1 MLVTGLSAPGGVTVS
16 LSPVSLVVPFSLLF
30 NLICGSYYYLH
41 SVDKKQSKLTK
52 RTSCSRSFSK
62 WCLWASS
69 HLSAELVTFPVPHIV
84 TQAMGEES
92 WRMKGKLDQGQ
103 REDLEALEGHFS
115 SILRRKGQQSK
126 GTSHVW

>member
-1 MLVTGLSAPGGVTVS
+1 M
-16 LSPVSLVVPFSLLF
+16 
-30 NLICGSYYYLH
+30 
-41 SVDKKQSKLTK
+41 
-52 RTSCSRSFSK
+52 
-62 WCLWASS
+62 
-69 HLSAELVTFPVPHIV
+69 TFPVPHIV